1 MSDIT
6 IESIFTKKNIKAS
19 IYRYRKEKID
29 NICPFEYWKEC
40 GEDILN
46 DIYTE
51 QYRTMPMR
59 CFFIK
64 KASGKKRMITVPV
77 SLDKILQRATAVSLE
92 RYYDSKFSECSFAFR
107 KKRSKVDALEKC
119 LLYLNNGY
127 EYVIRIDI
135 KNYFDAINRTILQE
149 ILLNGIE
156 DGRVV
161 SWIMRI
167 VDTPVNLEGIPV
179 RQKNGISQGSPLS
192 PCLANIYLNEFDWYM
207 DSYAINF
214 VRYADD
220 ILIFCKDKAE
230 ASELLDIC
238 KIYLKKEL
246 MLEINVEK
254 TIIDNACNID
264 FLGFAFL
271 KEKEKYSVSVSN
283 NTRKKLQC
291 KIQDS
296 FCRGSVSDVDFW
308 EKIGAINRGWTNYY
322 QLAEEN
328 NILPI
333 LTKLDE
339 IEFRQLQRVAS
350 SIRNEILTHSNF
362 TLSKVWYQEKR
373 YQEGNRRT

>member
-6 IESIFTKKNIKAS
+6 IESIFTKKNIRAS

-29 NICPFEYWKEC
+29 NVCPFEYWKES

-51 QYRTMPMR
+51 QYRTMPMK

-77 SLDKILQRATAVSLE
+77 TLDKILQRATAVSLE
-92 RYYDSKFSECSFAFR
+92 RYYDSKFSECSYAFR
-107 KKRSKVDALEKC
+107 KKRSKIEALEKS
-119 LLYLNNGY
+119 LLYLNTGY
-127 EYVIRIDI
+127 ESVIRIDI

-149 ILLNGIE
+149 MLLKGIE

-167 VDTPVNLEGIPV
+167 VDTPVNLNGILV

-220 ILIFCKDKAE
+220 ILLFCKDKEE

-238 KIYLKKEL
+238 KVYLEKEL

-264 FLGFAFL
+264 FLGFAFI
-271 KEKEKYSVSVSN
+271 KEKDKYSVSVSN
-283 NTRKKLQC
+283 NSQEKLQF
-291 KIQDS
+291 KIQNS
-296 FCRGSVSDVDFW
+296 FSDGSVSDVDFW
-308 EKIGAINRGWTNYY
+308 KKIGAINRGWTNYY
-322 QLAEEN
+322 ELAEEN

-339 IEFRQLQRVAS
+339 IEFQQLQRVVPR
-350 SIRNEILTHSNF
+350 IRNEILTHSSF
-362 TLSKVWYQEKR
+362 TLSKVWYHER
-373 YQEGNRRT
+373 LYQEGNRRT